1 MSPDMRHL
9 IPSADIDE
17 NATLR
22 RLMEGTALSTG
33 EAFFKALAKN
43 LAQALGV
50 HGAWVT
56 EYMEEQGRLRAL
68 AFWLDG
74 GWVEEYEYDIAGTPC
89 EPVIECQSLIHIPS
103 EVIRLFPKD
112 PDLPGMG
119 AVSYMGVPLKDVDR
133 RVLGHLAVLDD
144 KPMPAQ
150 PRLTAIFHI
159 FAARAATE
167 LQRMRAT
174 RQLEQQEARLSR
186 LFRGTMD
193 GIVELDGGWRITQA
207 NPEACRLLG
216 GAETATLAGMDF
228 RAFISPERSETL
240 AGAIRE
246 LAEEGEG
253 RPYRW
258 LPGGF
263 ACNSLD
269 GQSFPAEASL
279 SKYLAKDR
287 PYYILV
293 IRDSRERL
301 AAEAQIQ
308 SLAEERE
315 YLRREVAALEEQG
328 EILGDS
334 PAIRSALRQ
343 VQQVAGTDAGVL
355 LLGESGVGKELFARA
370 IHRQSPR
377 ACRKLVKLNCAALPA
392 SLIESELFG
401 HEKGAFTGATAK
413 REGRFALADG
423 GTIFLDEIGELP
435 LELQAKLLRVLQEG
449 EFEPL
454 GSSETC
460 RVDVR
465 VVAATNRNLL
475 KEVWDG
481 RFRADLYYRLSVF
494 PIPIPPLRERGD
506 DIGKLAQAFADEY
519 GRRMG
524 KKLAPLSGSQQK
536 ALQAYPWPGNVR
548 ELQNVIERAV
558 ITSREGVLNL
568 DFAMPQPGPGSGSAP
583 EGASRIYTEA
593 ELRGLERA
601 NIIRAL
607 EACEGRIAGEQGA
620 ARLLGLKPTTLN
632 SRIKAL
638 DIPR

>member
-144 KPMPAQ
+144 KPMPPQ

-167 LQRMRAT
+167 LRRMRAT

-193 GIVELDGGWRITQA
+193 GIVELDSSWRITQA

-228 RAFISPERSETL
+228 RAFISPERSEML

-246 LAEEGEG
+246 LAEESEG

-279 SKYLAKDR
+279 SKYLAEDC

-293 IRDSRERL
+293 IRDSRERF

-343 VQQVAGTDAGVL
+343 VRQVAGTDAGVL

-377 ACRKLVKLNCAALPA
+377 ACRQLVKLNCAALPA

-454 GSSETC
+454 GSSETR

-506 DIGKLAQAFADEY
+506 DIGKLAQAFADDY

-568 DFAMPQPGPGSGSAP
+568 DFAMPQPGPGPGSAP